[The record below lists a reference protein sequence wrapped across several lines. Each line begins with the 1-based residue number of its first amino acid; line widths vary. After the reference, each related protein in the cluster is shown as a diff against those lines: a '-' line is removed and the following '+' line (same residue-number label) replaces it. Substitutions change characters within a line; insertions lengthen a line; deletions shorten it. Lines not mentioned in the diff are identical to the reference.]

1 MAESEKCTQEQSQ
14 RLSLLQESCQ
24 TLLQSKENFSH
35 HLASQFPD
43 VLHFWFN
50 KPRGLT
56 LCTPHK
62 VGSQTWR
69 YFFQRL
75 EMKDKSGEVEQEEYY
90 LEAWPSNTQNYLKAF
105 QVRHPLERLLSSYR
119 FVFER
124 QQMRHTAQDLCKH
137 IFYTYAKPENS
148 SLEEYPGSDFLP
160 TFRQFLQYVVDSG
173 EDFDESKY
181 VVVSHWKPYWLSCN
195 PCHQGKSSGISNNR
209 T

>member
-1 MAESEKCTQEQSQ
+1 
-14 RLSLLQESCQ
+14 
-24 TLLQSKENFSH
+24 
-35 HLASQFPD
+35 
-43 VLHFWFN
+43 
-50 KPRGLT
+50 
-56 LCTPHK
+56 
-62 VGSQTWR
+62 
-69 YFFQRL
+69 
-75 EMKDKSGEVEQEEYY
+75 MKDKSGKVEQEEYY
-90 LEAWPSNTQNYLKAF
+90 LETWPSNTQNYLKAF

-137 IFYTYAKPENS
+137 IFHTYAKPENS

-195 PCHQGKSSGISNNR
+195 PCHPGKLFFALKLYLYLPKKAL
-209 T
+209 